1 MKSKSAT
8 LEDVAR
14 HAGVSYQTV
23 SRVLN
28 KSANVSE
35 ATRRKVEKSIEA
47 LRYVPNRLAQQLVGK
62 ESQTVGLVTISLA
75 WHAPSQ
81 VATAV
86 KRYANLEGY
95 QVLISMIDESVNQ
108 SIQDSINELKSQR
121 VDKVII
127 NVPLETEQAQKIAAD
142 NDDIVCLF
150 LDVDPYSSVFN
161 VSFNPA
167 DGTRASVKYLYE
179 MGHREIAL
187 LAGPDNSVSAKLRLK
202 SWLETLQGYGLKPVT
217 VLHGNWDAQSGYA
230 GALQMLRE
238 TPNFSAVLVGNDQMA
253 LGVLSAFHQHQVA
266 VPGEKSVIGYD
277 DTYESS
283 FFYPSLSTVSLD
295 LDLQGKEAV
304 RRILASTSGAP
315 HTSSILPARLVI
327 RHSSGARIEQGKDL
341 QADPMRNELFT
352 ATRGQGAQ
360 LNGYRLR
367 GSTARDLDGTILATG
382 FPFNKIII

>member
-1 MKSKSAT
+1 MRASLTRPCPGYST
-8 LEDVAR
+8 NQLIVAR

-81 VATAV
+81 VAAAV

-187 LAGPDNSVSAKLRLK
+187 LAGPDSSVSAKLRLK
-202 SWLETLQGYGLKPVT
+202 SWLETLDGYGLKPVT

-283 FFYPSLSTVSLD
+283 FFYPALSTVSLD

-304 RRILASTSGAP
+304 RRILASTTGAP

-341 QADPMRNELFT
+341 QAIAE
-352 ATRGQGAQ
+352 Q
-360 LNGYRLR
+360 LRAIAHRL
-367 GSTARDLDGTILATG
+367 A
-382 FPFNKIII
+382 P

>member
-1 MKSKSAT
+1 MA
-8 LEDVAR
+8 A
-14 HAGVSYQTV
+14 
-23 SRVLN
+23 
-28 KSANVSE
+28 
-35 ATRRKVEKSIEA
+35 
-47 LRYVPNRLAQQLVGK
+47 
-62 ESQTVGLVTISLA
+62 
-75 WHAPSQ
+75 
-81 VATAV
+81 AV

-187 LAGPDNSVSAKLRLK
+187 LAGPDSSVSAKLRLK
-202 SWLETLQGYGLKPVT
+202 SWLETLDGYGLKPVT

-283 FFYPSLSTVSLD
+283 FFYPALSTVSLD
-295 LDLQGKEAV
+295 LDLGKEAV

-341 QADPMRNELFT
+341 QAIAE
-352 ATRGQGAQ
+352 Q
-360 LNGYRLR
+360 LRAIAHRL
-367 GSTARDLDGTILATG
+367 A
-382 FPFNKIII
+382 P

>member
-1 MKSKSAT
+1 IDGILDALVDALIDHRNQNLVT
-8 LEDVAR
+8 FQVGIAFYRRR
-14 HAGVSYQTV
+14 H
-23 SRVLN
+23 L
-28 KSANVSE
+28 
-35 ATRRKVEKSIEA
+35 
-47 LRYVPNRLAQQLVGK
+47 
-62 ESQTVGLVTISLA
+62 TISLA

-81 VATAV
+81 VAAAV

-187 LAGPDNSVSAKLRLK
+187 LAGPDSSVSAKLRLK
-202 SWLETLQGYGLKPVT
+202 SWLETLDGYGLKPVT

-283 FFYPSLSTVSLD
+283 FFYPALSTVSLD

-341 QADPMRNELFT
+341 QAIAE
-352 ATRGQGAQ
+352 Q
-360 LNGYRLR
+360 LRAIAHRL
-367 GSTARDLDGTILATG
+367 A
-382 FPFNKIII
+382 P

>member
-81 VATAV
+81 VAAAV

-187 LAGPDNSVSAKLRLK
+187 LAGPDSSVSAKLRLK
-202 SWLETLQGYGLKPVT
+202 SWLETLDGYGLKPVT

-283 FFYPSLSTVSLD
+283 FFYPALSTVSLD

-315 HTSSILPARLVI
+315 HASSILPARLVI

-341 QADPMRNELFT
+341 QAIAEQLRPFAVYHRKPVRVPVVSFT
-352 ATRGQGAQ
+352 HQ
-360 LNGYRLR
+360 RLAKTSFVLKPQPPCR
-367 GSTARDLDGTILATG
+367 PG
-382 FPFNKIII
+382 

>member
-81 VATAV
+81 VAAAV
-86 KRYANLEGY
+86 KRRYANLEGY

-187 LAGPDNSVSAKLRLK
+187 LAGPDSSVSAKLRLK
-202 SWLETLQGYGLKPVT
+202 SWLETLDGYGLKPVT

-283 FFYPSLSTVSLD
+283 FFYPALSTVSLD

-341 QADPMRNELFT
+341 QAIAE
-352 ATRGQGAQ
+352 Q
-360 LNGYRLR
+360 LRAIAHRL
-367 GSTARDLDGTILATG
+367 A
-382 FPFNKIII
+382 P

>member
-81 VATAV
+81 VAAAV

-187 LAGPDNSVSAKLRLK
+187 LAGPDSSVSAKLRLK
-202 SWLETLQGYGLKPVT
+202 SWLETLDGYGLKPVT

-283 FFYPSLSTVSLD
+283 FFYPALSTVSLD

-327 RHSSGARIEQGKDL
+327 RHSSGARIEQEKICRPL
-341 QADPMRNELFT
+341 RNSSAPSPTVWHPDAKGGE
-352 ATRGQGAQ
+352 TRLITLP
-360 LNGYRLR
+360 LN
-367 GSTARDLDGTILATG
+367 
-382 FPFNKIII
+382 

>member
-1 MKSKSAT
+1 MRASLT
-8 LEDVAR
+8 RPCPV
-14 HAGVSYQTV
+14 
-23 SRVLN
+23 VLN

-75 WHAPSQ
+75 ACAFW
-81 VATAV
+81 VAAAV

-95 QVLISMIDESVNQ
+95 RVLISMIDESVNQ
-108 SIQDSINELKSQR
+108 SIEDSINELKSQR

-187 LAGPDNSVSAKLRLK
+187 LAGPDSSVSAKLRLK
-202 SWLETLQGYGLKPVT
+202 SWLETPDGYGLKPVT

-283 FFYPSLSTVSLD
+283 FFYPALSTVSLD

-315 HTSSILPARLVI
+315 HASSILPARLVI

-341 QADPMRNELFT
+341 QAIAE
-352 ATRGQGAQ
+352 Q
-360 LNGYRLR
+360 LRAIAHRL
-367 GSTARDLDGTILATG
+367 A
-382 FPFNKIII
+382 P

>member
-1 MKSKSAT
+1 MRASTK
-8 LEDVAR
+8 
-14 HAGVSYQTV
+14 VSV
-23 SRVLN
+23 
-28 KSANVSE
+28 
-35 ATRRKVEKSIEA
+35 
-47 LRYVPNRLAQQLVGK
+47 
-62 ESQTVGLVTISLA
+62 
-75 WHAPSQ
+75 
-81 VATAV
+81 
-86 KRYANLEGY
+86 
-95 QVLISMIDESVNQ
+95 
-108 SIQDSINELKSQR
+108 DSINELKSQR

-187 LAGPDNSVSAKLRLK
+187 LAGPDSSVSAKLRLK
-202 SWLETLQGYGLKPVT
+202 SWLETPDGYGLKPVT

-283 FFYPSLSTVSLD
+283 FFYPALSTVSLD

-341 QADPMRNELFT
+341 QAIAE
-352 ATRGQGAQ
+352 Q
-360 LNGYRLR
+360 LRAIAHRL
-367 GSTARDLDGTILATG
+367 A
-382 FPFNKIII
+382 P

>member
-1 MKSKSAT
+1 MC
-8 LEDVAR
+8 
-14 HAGVSYQTV
+14 QTGWR
-23 SRVLN
+23 S
-28 KSANVSE
+28 SWW
-35 ATRRKVEKSIEA
+35 
-47 LRYVPNRLAQQLVGK
+47 GK

-81 VATAV
+81 VAAAV

-187 LAGPDNSVSAKLRLK
+187 LAGPDSSVSAKLRLK
-202 SWLETLQGYGLKPVT
+202 SWLETLEGYGLKPVT

-283 FFYPSLSTVSLD
+283 FFYPALSTVSLD

-327 RHSSGARIEQGKDL
+327 RHSSGARTEQGKDL
-341 QADPMRNELFT
+341 QAIAE
-352 ATRGQGAQ
+352 Q
-360 LNGYRLR
+360 LRAIAHRL
-367 GSTARDLDGTILATG
+367 A
-382 FPFNKIII
+382 P

>member
-47 LRYVPNRLAQQLVGK
+47 LRYVPNRLAQQ
-62 ESQTVGLVTISLA
+62 LVTISLA

-341 QADPMRNELFT
+341 QAIAE
-352 ATRGQGAQ
+352 Q
-360 LNGYRLR
+360 LRAIAH
-367 GSTARDLDGTILATG
+367 TLA
-382 FPFNKIII
+382 P

>member
-1 MKSKSAT
+1 MC
-8 LEDVAR
+8 
-14 HAGVSYQTV
+14 QTGWR
-23 SRVLN
+23 S
-28 KSANVSE
+28 SW
-35 ATRRKVEKSIEA
+35 
-47 LRYVPNRLAQQLVGK
+47 VGK

-81 VATAV
+81 VAAAV

-187 LAGPDNSVSAKLRLK
+187 LAGPDSSVSAKLRLK
-202 SWLETLQGYGLKPVT
+202 SWLETLDGYGLKPVT

-283 FFYPSLSTVSLD
+283 FFYPALSTVSLD

-341 QADPMRNELFT
+341 QAIAE
-352 ATRGQGAQ
+352 Q
-360 LNGYRLR
+360 LRAIAHRL
-367 GSTARDLDGTILATG
+367 A
-382 FPFNKIII
+382 P

>member
-1 MKSKSAT
+1 M
-8 LEDVAR
+8 
-14 HAGVSYQTV
+14 
-23 SRVLN
+23 
-28 KSANVSE
+28 
-35 ATRRKVEKSIEA
+35 
-47 LRYVPNRLAQQLVGK
+47 
-62 ESQTVGLVTISLA
+62 
-75 WHAPSQ
+75 
-81 VATAV
+81 
-86 KRYANLEGY
+86 
-95 QVLISMIDESVNQ
+95 
-108 SIQDSINELKSQR
+108 
-121 VDKVII
+121 DKVII

-187 LAGPDNSVSAKLRLK
+187 LAGPDSSVSAKLRLK
-202 SWLETLQGYGLKPVT
+202 SWLETTDGYGLKPVT

-283 FFYPSLSTVSLD
+283 FFYPALSTVSLD

-341 QADPMRNELFT
+341 QAIAE
-352 ATRGQGAQ
+352 Q
-360 LNGYRLR
+360 LRAIAHRL
-367 GSTARDLDGTILATG
+367 A
-382 FPFNKIII
+382 P